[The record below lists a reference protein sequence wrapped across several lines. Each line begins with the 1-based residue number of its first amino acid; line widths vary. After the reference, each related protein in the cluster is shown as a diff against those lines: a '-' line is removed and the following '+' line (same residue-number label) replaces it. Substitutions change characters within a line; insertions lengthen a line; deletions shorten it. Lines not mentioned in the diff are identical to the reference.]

1 MTRRGAGGKKQG
13 SCCGCLDRVLNK
25 VTVAFPFTPLRV
37 AMEKLKR
44 ILDPNKVVLNLA
56 AQRNFDAI
64 RELATVLLQDEVV
77 PDQKRLIAA
86 LIRREQQA
94 STGIGKGVA
103 VPHAHEDGIQRQ
115 LLAIGISQAGIDF
128 SAPDGQLV
136 HIIALLVTPLKH
148 QKQHMALLAALSQ
161 RLQQEKVRQRL
172 QQAAD
177 AAEIVDIF
185 TDDSP
190 PG

>member
-1 MTRRGAGGKKQG
+1 
-13 SCCGCLDRVLNK
+13 
-25 VTVAFPFTPLRV
+25 
-37 AMEKLKR
+37 MEKLKR
-44 ILDPNKVVLNLA
+44 ILDPNRVVLNLA

-77 PDQKRLIAA
+77 PDPKRLIAA

-115 LLAIGISQAGIDF
+115 LLAIGISRAGIDF
-128 SAPDGQLV
+128 DAPDGQPV
-136 HIIALLVTPLKH
+136 HIMALLVTPLKH

-161 RLQQEKVRQRL
+161 RLQQEEVRQRL
-172 QQAAD
+172 LQAAD

-185 TDDSP
+185 TGDSP

>member
-1 MTRRGAGGKKQG
+1 
-13 SCCGCLDRVLNK
+13 
-25 VTVAFPFTPLRV
+25 
-37 AMEKLKR
+37 MEKLKR

-103 VPHAHEDGIQRQ
+103 VPHAHEDEIQRQ

-128 SAPDGQLV
+128 GAPDGQLV

-161 RLQQEKVRQRL
+161 RLQQEEVRQRL

-185 TDDSP
+185 TGDSSS
-190 PG
+190 G

>member
-1 MTRRGAGGKKQG
+1 
-13 SCCGCLDRVLNK
+13 
-25 VTVAFPFTPLRV
+25 
-37 AMEKLKR
+37 MEKLNR

-56 AQRNFDAI
+56 ARRNFDAI
-64 RELATVLLQDEVV
+64 RELAAVLWQDAVSAPE
-77 PDQKRLIAA
+77 QKRWTRPVLAA

-103 VPHAHEDGIQRQ
+103 VPHAHEDAIQNQ

-128 SAPDGQLV
+128 DAPDGQPV

-161 RLQQEKVRQRL
+161 RLQQEEVRQRL
-172 QQAAD
+172 LQAAD
-177 AAEIVDIF
+177 AAEVVDIF
-185 TDDSP
+185 T
-190 PG
+190 G

>member
-1 MTRRGAGGKKQG
+1 MER
-13 SCCGCLDRVLNK
+13 LN
-25 VTVAFPFTPLRV
+25 
-37 AMEKLKR
+37 R

-64 RELATVLLQDEVV
+64 RELAAVLWQDAV
-77 PDQKRLIAA
+77 PAPEQKRLLAA

-103 VPHAHEDGIQRQ
+103 VPHAHEDVIQHQ
-115 LLAIGISQAGIDF
+115 LLAIGLSPAGIDF
-128 SAPDGQLV
+128 DAPDGQPV

-148 QKQHMALLAALSQ
+148 QKQHMDLLAALSQ
-161 RLQQEKVRQRL
+161 RLQQEEVRQRL

-177 AAEIVDIF
+177 AAEVVDIF
-185 TDDSP
+185 T
-190 PG
+190 G

>member
-1 MTRRGAGGKKQG
+1 
-13 SCCGCLDRVLNK
+13 
-25 VTVAFPFTPLRV
+25 
-37 AMEKLKR
+37 MEKLNR

-56 AQRNFDAI
+56 ARRNFDAI
-64 RELATVLLQDEVV
+64 RELAAVLWQDAVSAPE
-77 PDQKRLIAA
+77 QKRLLAA

-103 VPHAHEDGIQRQ
+103 VPHAHEDAIQNQ

-128 SAPDGQLV
+128 DAPDGQPV

-161 RLQQEKVRQRL
+161 RLQQEEVRQRL
-172 QQAAD
+172 LQAAD
-177 AAEIVDIF
+177 AAEVVDIF
-185 TDDSP
+185 T
-190 PG
+190 G

>member
-1 MTRRGAGGKKQG
+1 
-13 SCCGCLDRVLNK
+13 
-25 VTVAFPFTPLRV
+25 
-37 AMEKLKR
+37 MEKLKR

-77 PDQKRLIAA
+77 PDQKRLLAA

-103 VPHAHEDGIQRQ
+103 VPHAHEEEIQRQ

-128 SAPDGQLV
+128 GAPDGQPV

-161 RLQQEKVRQRL
+161 RLQQEEVRQRL
-172 QQAAD
+172 LQAAD
-177 AAEIVDIF
+177 AAEVVDIF
-185 TDDSP
+185 TRNP
-190 PG
+190 PSG

>member
-1 MTRRGAGGKKQG
+1 
-13 SCCGCLDRVLNK
+13 
-25 VTVAFPFTPLRV
+25 
-37 AMEKLKR
+37 MEKLKR
-44 ILDPNKVVLNLA
+44 ILDPNKVVLNLV

-77 PDQKRLIAA
+77 PDQKRLLAA

-103 VPHAHEDGIQRQ
+103 VPHAHEEEIQRQ

-128 SAPDGQLV
+128 GAPDGQPV

-161 RLQQEKVRQRL
+161 RLQQEEVRQRL
-172 QQAAD
+172 LQAAD
-177 AAEIVDIF
+177 AAEVVDIF
-185 TDDSP
+185 TRNPP

>member
-1 MTRRGAGGKKQG
+1 
-13 SCCGCLDRVLNK
+13 
-25 VTVAFPFTPLRV
+25 
-37 AMEKLKR
+37 MEKLKR
-44 ILDPNKVVLNLA
+44 ILDPNKVVLDLA

-64 RELATVLLQDEVV
+64 RELATVLWQDEIV

-115 LLAIGISQAGIDF
+115 LLAIGISPAGIDF
-128 SAPDGQLV
+128 GSPDGQPV
-136 HIIALLVTPLKH
+136 HIIALLITPRKH

-161 RLQQEKVRQRL
+161 RLQQEEVRQRL
-172 QQAAD
+172 LQAAD
-177 AAEIVDIF
+177 AAEVVDIF
-185 TDDSP
+185 AGNPP

>member
-1 MTRRGAGGKKQG
+1 
-13 SCCGCLDRVLNK
+13 
-25 VTVAFPFTPLRV
+25 
-37 AMEKLKR
+37 MEKLKR

-77 PDQKRLIAA
+77 PDQKLLLAA

-103 VPHAHEDGIQRQ
+103 VPHAHEEEIQRQ

-128 SAPDGQLV
+128 GAPDGQPV

-161 RLQQEKVRQRL
+161 RLQQEEVRQRL
-172 QQAAD
+172 LQAAD
-177 AAEIVDIF
+177 AAEVVDIF
-185 TDDSP
+185 TRNPP

>member
-1 MTRRGAGGKKQG
+1 
-13 SCCGCLDRVLNK
+13 
-25 VTVAFPFTPLRV
+25 
-37 AMEKLKR
+37 MEKLKR
-44 ILDPNKVVLNLA
+44 ILDPNKVVLNLV
-56 AQRNFDAI
+56 AQRNFEAI

-77 PDQKRLIAA
+77 PDRKNLLAA

-128 SAPDGQLV
+128 DAPDGQPV

-172 QQAAD
+172 LQAAD

-185 TDDSP
+185 TGDSP